1 MTISEVDKKYLG
13 RFAGKFQNDY
23 PLLAQ
28 SLFQI
33 LGIFTMLSGHVTK
46 ARKLRRIDIS
56 QNTKY
61 SDLYLRIVWL
71 AREGLKILEEYV
83 LPMVANYGEL
93 KTLSYKLRASL
104 YYLFV
109 LFHNQ
114 PPISLKHTHEN
125 VTLTS
130 GEVFDSETMEKSEE
144 YISTAYESVRSNS
157 ISSMHSLKSG
167 YEPAV
172 TTANLNSPFTEFPPD
187 FEANFLIPA
196 KDYRPTARHCFQ
208 EATALANQY
217 LYGSHPIRLSLMVE
231 YSTYIFECL
240 HSCEESRQLAKNT
253 VAEVFNAQQGI
264 DNETFTDSIKLV
276 NVLGKIMA
284 IRDFDEE
291 IPIPLPSSL

>member
-13 RFAGKFQNDY
+13 RFAGKFQNEY

-28 SLFQI
+28 SLLQI
-33 LGIFTMLSGHVTK
+33 LGIFTMLSGYVTK
-46 ARKLRRIDIS
+46 ARKLRRLDIS
-56 QNTKY
+56 RNSKS

-93 KTLSYKLRASL
+93 KTLSYKLRASF

-114 PPISLKHTHEN
+114 PPISLKQTHEN
-125 VTLTS
+125 VTLTL
-130 GEVFDSETMEKSEE
+130 GEVFDHETMEKSDE
-144 YISTAYESVRSNS
+144 YISTIYESVRSNS
-157 ISSMHSLKSG
+157 TPSTHSFEAG
-167 YEPAV
+167 YEPVV
-172 TTANLNSPFTEFPPD
+172 TTANLNSSFTEFSPD
-187 FEANFLIPA
+187 DEANFLIPA
-196 KDYRPTARHCFQ
+196 IDYRPTARHCFQ

-240 HSCEESRQLAKNT
+240 HNCGESRQLAKNT
-253 VAEVFNAQQGI
+253 V
-264 DNETFTDSIKLV
+264 
-276 NVLGKIMA
+276 
-284 IRDFDEE
+284 
-291 IPIPLPSSL
+291 